1 MSANLLTYVNSTM
14 DEIHSLTSDL
24 YESMIDNDKDN
35 LNETIKSI
43 RKVLVDIQKSYHDE
57 GL

>member
-1 MSANLLTYVNSTM
+1 MSENLLAYVNSTM

-43 RKVLVDIQKSYHDE
+43 RKVLVDIQKSYNDE

>member
-1 MSANLLTYVNSTM
+1 MSENLLAYVNSTM
-14 DEIHSLTSDL
+14 DEVHSLTSDL

-43 RKVLVDIQKSYHDE
+43 RKVLVDIQKSYNDE

>member
-1 MSANLLTYVNSTM
+1 MSENLLTYVNSTM

>member
-1 MSANLLTYVNSTM
+1 MSENLLAYVNSTM

-43 RKVLVDIQKSYHDE
+43 RKVLVDIQKSYNDE
-57 GL
+57 